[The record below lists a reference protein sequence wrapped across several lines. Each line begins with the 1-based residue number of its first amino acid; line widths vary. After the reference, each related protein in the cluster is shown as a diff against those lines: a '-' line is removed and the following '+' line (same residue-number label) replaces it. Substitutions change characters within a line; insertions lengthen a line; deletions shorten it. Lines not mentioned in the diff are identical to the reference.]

1 MRANPLTYGVEA
13 LRAVLF
19 PAMASPLFPLGSSI
33 TILAVFS
40 AAVFAVAFLL
50 ANRRSTKPAA

>member
-1 MRANPLTYGVEA
+1 
-13 LRAVLF
+13 
-19 PAMASPLFPLGSSI
+19 MASPLFPLGSSI
-33 TILAVFS
+33 AILAAFS